1 MGNKKNIS
9 IRKLAVLERAKALG
23 LAFKR
28 PQMSDLERQAR
39 EWKRQEEAEKSEVQD
54 ESNAECGMR
63 NADCILSPFN
73 SEIRNPKSEIKD
85 AGSGMQNTELSD
97 SEHAEI
103 NEGFDWKPWRSD
115 QGEGEKNSKK
125 PERLNTASIAR
136 IARKIMAREWA
147 RALGGTSLESDQA
160 GIEREAVQYKQKKAA
175 ETERK
180 ELEQQRAHK
189 QRTALEKAL
198 RSFGRSLLKPAK
210 PVTPESAEI
219 LLKEALSEVGETIS
233 ITWQPDGC
241 RILLEP
247 WEEKKLK
254 RKNGETLPAV
264 FQTTVDDNLML
275 TSYQKIEDPLLLRQ
289 TRNDIIIKKIRL
301 NFRKSPGQDFHA
313 FENAVAEGGRI
324 IQSMEI
330 DEGWKIKF
338 EPWEEMRKR
347 NLERKGRPPIVTN
360 VIRADKDFTH
370 ISCERI

>member
-9 IRKLAVLERAKALG
+9 IRKLVALERAKALG
-23 LAFKR
+23 LGLKQ

-39 EWKRQEEAEKSEVQD
+39 EWKRQEDEESSKLQAPSSKLQAPRSTVEGEKQ
-54 ESNAECGMR
+54 G
-63 NADCILSPFN
+63 
-73 SEIRNPKSEIKD
+73 
-85 AGSGMQNTELSD
+85 AGSGMQNTESSD

-103 NEGFDWKPWRSD
+103 NEGFDWKPYQSKQD
-115 QGEGEKNSKK
+115 DGEKK
-125 PERLNTASIAR
+125 PESLNTASIAR

-147 RALGGTSLESDQA
+147 SALGGGRSYDSEQV

-198 RSFGRSLLKPAK
+198 RSFGRSLLKPPK
-210 PVTPESAEI
+210 SITSESAET
-219 LLKEALSEVGETIS
+219 LLGDALSEVGEPIS

-247 WEEKKLK
+247 WEEK
-254 RKNGETLPAV
+254 RSRRENGETLPAV
-264 FQTTVDDNLML
+264 FQATVDDNLML

-289 TRNDIIIKKIRL
+289 TSNDIIIKKIRL

>member
-1 MGNKKNIS
+1 MEDKKNIS
-9 IRKLAVLERAKALG
+9 IRKLAALERAKVLG
-23 LAFKR
+23 LRLKQ

-39 EWKRQEEAEKSEVQD
+39 EWRRQEDEEKGEVQ
-54 ESNAECGMR
+54 S
-63 NADCILSPFN
+63 
-73 SEIRNPKSEIKD
+73 PKSNVQCLKSKVDGEKPG
-85 AGSGMQNTELSD
+85 AGSGRQNTESSD
-97 SEHAEI
+97 FEHAEI
-103 NEGFDWKPWRSD
+103 NVGFDWKPYQSKQD
-115 QGEGEKNSKK
+115 DGEKK
-125 PERLNTASIAR
+125 PESLNTASIAR

-147 RALGGTSLESDQA
+147 SALGGSRSYDSEQV

-180 ELEQQRAHK
+180 ELEHQRAHK

-219 LLKEALSEVGETIS
+219 LLKEALSETGEFIS

-247 WEEKKLK
+247 WEEKRSR
-254 RKNGETLPAV
+254 RKSGETVLAV
-264 FQTTVDDNLML
+264 FQATVDDNLML

-289 TRNDIIIKKIRL
+289 TSNDIIIKKIRL

-330 DEGWKIKF
+330 DEGWKVKF
-338 EPWEEMRKR
+338 ELWEEMRKR

-360 VIRADKDFTH
+360 VIRVDKDFTH